1 LSFFDE
7 VDEPPQRPPRTESR
21 SPRPSGRGRPPGD
34 QQAIQ
39 TRRAVA
45 LVGIVV
51 VIVLAA
57 VGIHSCDDSAHT
69 SALRNYTSSVYTIV
83 ESSNALGPAQLFADL
98 SGGDSSC
105 SGATNLYQCI
115 AALADKA
122 SAQLQQSKALS
133 VPGGMQS
140 AQRDLVETM
149 RLRHDGFDQIADNVQ
164 SAFVSSSAAQ
174 AVSQIAVGISQLYA
188 SDVIY
193 KTYAA
198 PEIAA
203 ALNADGIRATAEPF
217 ASGQLVSNLDWL
229 DQTFIAQT
237 MGAKVPGVAPLAAPT
252 IGPRRRRL
260 RSAQKAVL
268 AYRRPRSRAALESLT
283 EYVQDAAR
291 RLDERMGHAEH
302 RLDGASATTPTARCP
317 AASRLSIALLDA
329 TRTGIVLSS
338 IHHRDQAR
346 LYAKQVHRGKPELE
360 LSPEEAEAVRL
371 ALEGDAGRHRPAVV
385 VAAAVRCASATSGP
399 RARSRTRR
407 CSPRRARSTLEL
419 VPLPTIYDTVMAVH
433 DGTVERALVPIE
445 NSLEGSVNATLDA
458 LAMRPRTSR
467 SSARSVHPIRQCLI
481 ARDAL
486 ELDEIEV
493 VSRIPQANASA
504 RASSAPAAG
513 RAVMPASSTADAV
526 RTVAEHDGPWAALGN
541 RLAAERYGCV
551 RCCGP
556 ASRTSPGTRR
566 GSCGSAPGARPRR
579 PARPGPCALGPWKTA
594 IVFWGVGSEAP
605 GWLVAACPS
614 SPRAG
619 RQPDPD
625 RVAPAQAGARPLHVL
640 RRPRGARQRGARGRG
655 AEGAARARRG
665 LRVLGSFPA

>member
-217 ASGQLVSNLDWL
+217 ASGQLVSNLDCL

-252 IGPRRRRL
+252 IGPGL
-260 RSAQKAVL
+260 VAVGTNTMVTG
-268 AYRRPRSRAALESLT
+268 ATNHVVAKPPPTFTIPVTNS
-283 EYVQDAAR
+283 
-291 RLDERMGHAEH
+291 
-302 RLDGASATTPTARCP
+302 GASTDYGITCSITVATGQSGSATIPELAAHGQTTCSVTLTSSPPVATNGTPVDVTARVTVGTKSNSTVFP
-317 AASRLSIALLDA
+317 VDFLAS
-329 TRTGIVLSS
+329 G
-338 IHHRDQAR
+338 
-346 LYAKQVHRGKPELE
+346 
-360 LSPEEAEAVRL
+360 
-371 ALEGDAGRHRPAVV
+371 
-385 VAAAVRCASATSGP
+385 
-399 RARSRTRR
+399 
-407 CSPRRARSTLEL
+407 
-419 VPLPTIYDTVMAVH
+419 
-433 DGTVERALVPIE
+433 
-445 NSLEGSVNATLDA
+445 
-458 LAMRPRTSR
+458 
-467 SSARSVHPIRQCLI
+467 
-481 ARDAL
+481 
-486 ELDEIEV
+486 
-493 VSRIPQANASA
+493 
-504 RASSAPAAG
+504 
-513 RAVMPASSTADAV
+513 
-526 RTVAEHDGPWAALGN
+526 
-541 RLAAERYGCV
+541 
-551 RCCGP
+551 
-556 ASRTSPGTRR
+556 
-566 GSCGSAPGARPRR
+566 
-579 PARPGPCALGPWKTA
+579 
-594 IVFWGVGSEAP
+594 
-605 GWLVAACPS
+605 
-614 SPRAG
+614 
-619 RQPDPD
+619 
-625 RVAPAQAGARPLHVL
+625 
-640 RRPRGARQRGARGRG
+640 
-655 AEGAARARRG
+655 
-665 LRVLGSFPA
+665 